1 MARKSKS
8 SIPPFLKG
16 KSLKSKKYSREDSM
30 NLAKDAVVL
39 NIDHSEEEG
48 QETVTNAVNWLKE
61 NK

>member
-39 NIDHSEEEG
+39 NIEHSEEE
-48 QETVTNAVNWLKE
+48 ETITNAVNWLKE